1 MDFQDAHNKKA
12 RDPSFVARDLV
23 LFKNMTPPKA
33 GEMPLKYLSPY
44 KKMIFIVKFVSE
56 AFCVLINPVTGS
68 VLYQNSRFEK
78 ILT

>member
-44 KKMIFIVKFVSE
+44 KKNDFYCQI
-56 AFCVLINPVTGS
+56 CL
-68 VLYQNSRFEK
+68 
-78 ILT
+78 